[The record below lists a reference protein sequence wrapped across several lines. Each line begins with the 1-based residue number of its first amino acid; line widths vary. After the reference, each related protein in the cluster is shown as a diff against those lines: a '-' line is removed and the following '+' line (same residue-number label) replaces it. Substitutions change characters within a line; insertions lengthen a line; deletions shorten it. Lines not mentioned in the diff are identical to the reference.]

1 MALLSLLS
9 QGHLS
14 KRRYK
19 PHHGAKQAA
28 LCYQA
33 KALRLYQPLAPEHRP
48 PRIQS
53 CHLSAQPSIA
63 LLPFWSPN
71 YVLAALARRS
81 RIRWRIHALLFWRFQ
96 SPLRSGA
103 SALAPHKAGS
113 LKSRLCSTLSLQA
126 SEAR

>member
-9 QGHLS
+9 QDHRS
-14 KRRYK
+14 KRRYT

-28 LCYQA
+28 LYHQV
-33 KALRLYQPLAPEHRP
+33 KALHLYQPLAPERRP

-63 LLPFWSPN
+63 LLLFWSLGC
-71 YVLAALARRS
+71 VLAVLARRS
-81 RIRWRIHALLFWRFQ
+81 RTRWRIHALLFWRFQ

-103 SALAPHKAGS
+103 SALVPHKVGS
-113 LKSRLCSTLSLQA
+113 LKSRLCSTLSLQG